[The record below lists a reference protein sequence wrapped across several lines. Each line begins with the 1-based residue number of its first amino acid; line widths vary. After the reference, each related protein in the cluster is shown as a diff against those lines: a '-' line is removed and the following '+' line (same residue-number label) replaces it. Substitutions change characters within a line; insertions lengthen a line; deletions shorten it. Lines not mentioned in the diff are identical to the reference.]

1 MTDKVGL
8 GFSFG
13 AEPSFASFFVGKN
26 AAALVRVRDSERV
39 WLFGEPAVG
48 KTHVLRALAREHA
61 DAVYVENVPPSL
73 QQVEGASVLLI
84 DAIDRFAGI
93 EDNEY
98 ALFAAYEATDFES
111 TRWVVSAGG
120 IPAKVPFLYVD
131 LASRMRLFEQVELK
145 PVADSQR
152 DELLRQWAQDRE
164 VPLTDE
170 VIRFL
175 LERIPRT
182 QQSLWDTLQ
191 RLDRESLLQQ
201 RELTIPFVRNVLK
214 LG

>member
-8 GFSFG
+8 GFSS
-13 AEPSFASFFVGKN
+13 ASEPSFSSFYVGEN
-26 AAALVRVRDSERV
+26 AASLGRVRQGERV

-48 KTHVLRALAREHA
+48 KTHVLRSLACETT
-61 DAVYVENVPPSL
+61 DAMYFENEPPSL
-73 QQVEGASVLLI
+73 AQVEQASVVLI
-84 DAIDRFAGI
+84 DSIDRLVGN
-93 EDNEY
+93 EENEY

-111 TRWVVSAGG
+111 TRWVVSALA
-120 IPAKVPFLYVD
+120 IPGHMPFLYVD

-145 PVADSQR
+145 PVPDSQR

-164 VPLTDE
+164 VPLSDE
-170 VIRFL
+170 VISFL
-175 LERIPRT
+175 LDRIPRT
-182 QQSLWDTLQ
+182 QHSLWETLQ

-201 RELTIPFVRNVLK
+201 RPLTIPFARNVLK